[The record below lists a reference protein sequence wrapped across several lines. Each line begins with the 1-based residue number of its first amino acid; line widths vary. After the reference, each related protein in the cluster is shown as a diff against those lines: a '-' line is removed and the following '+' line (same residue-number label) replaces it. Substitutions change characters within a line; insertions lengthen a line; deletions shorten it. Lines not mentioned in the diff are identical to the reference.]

1 MKRMSS
7 RYFFQNFNI
16 LTESKNITNA
26 TNKINFLLHS
36 QPIVLDYISNLLK
49 LQILQ
54 KWAVWFV
61 ANIQYWI
68 QTDVELQD
76 RKLLETEQKR
86 WVQLWIFMYWY
97 IHNLLPYSISMS
109 EHNILVHSWSQFVQ
123 L

>member
-1 MKRMSS
+1 MSS
-7 RYFFQNFNI
+7 RYFLQNFNI

-109 EHNILVHSWSQFVQ
+109 EHNILVRSWSQFVQ